1 MNTLERINKDFIS
14 SVKARDAFVVSALRM
29 LRAALKNAEIDKR
42 SGLEE
47 AEVVD
52 IVGKEVKKIKDSLES
67 FKLGDRED
75 LSEKAEKEIKI
86 LEQYLPE
93 QLSEQELSELVKSK
107 ILEMGEVTPADFG
120 RVMSEVMKVAKG
132 KAEGNKISALV
143 KECLK

>member
-1 MNTLERINKDFIS
+1 
-14 SVKARDAFVVSALRM
+14 VSALRM

-42 SGLEE
+42 SKLEE
-47 AEVVD
+47 TEVLD
-52 IVGKEVKKIKDSLES
+52 IVGKEMKKIKDSLES
-67 FKLGDRED
+67 FKLGGRED

-93 QLSEQELSELVKSK
+93 QLSDQELSELVKSK
-107 ILEMGEVTPADFG
+107 ILELGEVTPADFG

-143 KECLK
+143 KEHLK

>member
-1 MNTLERINKDFIS
+1 MNTFERIDKDFIS

-42 SGLEE
+42 SKLEE
-47 AEVVD
+47 TEVLD
-52 IVGKEVKKIKDSLES
+52 IVGKEMKKIKDSLES
-67 FKLGDRED
+67 FKLGGRED

-93 QLSEQELSELVKSK
+93 QLSDQELSELVKSK
-107 ILEMGEVTPADFG
+107 ILELGEVTPADFG

-143 KECLK
+143 KEHLK